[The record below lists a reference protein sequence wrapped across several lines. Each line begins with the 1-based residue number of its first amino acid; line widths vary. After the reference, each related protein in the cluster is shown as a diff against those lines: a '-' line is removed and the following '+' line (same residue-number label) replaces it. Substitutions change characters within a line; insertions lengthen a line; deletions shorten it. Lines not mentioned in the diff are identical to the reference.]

1 MDTSDPGASSGAS
14 SGALGPRGERG
25 IDKIDARILRVL
37 QKDGRIS
44 NLKLAETVHLSPT
57 AVLERVKRL
66 TREGYI
72 LGYEARLNPTK
83 LGAGMLVF
91 VEVLLDRTAPD
102 VMDTFRAAVQAR
114 PEILE
119 CHLVAGGFDYLI
131 KTRVADM
138 SAYREMIA
146 SVIWSLPGVRET
158 RTYTVMEEVKN
169 TTVLPL

>member
-1 MDTSDPGASSGAS
+1 MKNRPAQPEDPSTRPD
-14 SGALGPRGERG
+14 GPRGLDR
-25 IDKIDARILRVL
+25 IDLKILRVL

-66 TREGYI
+66 TRDGYI
-72 LGYEARLNPTK
+72 LGYEARLDPAR
-83 LGAGMLVF
+83 LGAGLMVF
-91 VEVLLDRTAPD
+91 VEVMLDRTVSD
-102 VMDTFRAAVQAR
+102 VMDAFKAAVQVR

-119 CHLVAGGFDYLI
+119 CHLVAGGFDYLL

-138 SAYREMIA
+138 AAYRDLLA

-169 TTVLPL
+169 TTLLPV